1 MKDDILKIIAEK
13 QSGTAGDGTKIY
25 SHVTDKDLK
34 AIIAASVV
42 AVVNTLKERMDNAT
56 DEWDTVTI
64 VEDTLDELNDE
75 FGTKKTK
82 KIKIK

>member
-13 QSGTAGDGTKIY
+13 HSGTAGDGTKIY
-25 SHVTDKDLK
+25 SHVTDKDLN

-64 VEDTLDELNDE
+64 VEQTLHELNDE

-82 KIKIK
+82 KNKIK